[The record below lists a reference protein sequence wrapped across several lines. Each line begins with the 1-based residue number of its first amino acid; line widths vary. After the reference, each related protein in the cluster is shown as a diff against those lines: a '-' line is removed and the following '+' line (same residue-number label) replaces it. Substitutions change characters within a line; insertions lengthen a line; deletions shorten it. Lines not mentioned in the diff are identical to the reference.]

1 MKLTERITLDLKQAM
16 KSRDAIRLSTVR
28 LIRAQLI
35 ELTKRGSGVE
45 VTPEEEIAALLAAA
59 KKRKEAIEMYEKG
72 NRMDLVEQERKELA
86 IINEYLPRQVSR
98 EEAEQLIARII
109 LEAGASTLKDLGKVM
124 PLAMKELKG
133 KIDGKVVQELVRA
146 KLGG

>member
-1 MKLTERITLDLKQAM
+1 MTLTERITLDLKQAM